1 MRFSKRKL
9 TSVHFGVH
17 LWYMNT
23 KFIGV
28 KDFRQNM
35 ADYAKKA
42 RNKTS
47 RYIIVSRN
55 IPLFELKPFN
65 EDVTLDSFIASVIE
79 GKKDLSEG
87 RVRSQSDIL
96 AKFG

>member
-1 MRFSKRKL
+1 
-9 TSVHFGVH
+9 
-17 LWYMNT
+17 MNT

-47 RYIIVSRN
+47 RYVIMSRN
-55 IPLFELKPFN
+55 IPLFELKPFDEDETLESFFN
-65 EDVTLDSFIASVIE
+65 EIMEAKADVEA
-79 GKKDLSEG
+79 G
-87 RVRSQSDIL
+87 RIFSHDEIVSGL
-96 AKFG
+96 KAKLK